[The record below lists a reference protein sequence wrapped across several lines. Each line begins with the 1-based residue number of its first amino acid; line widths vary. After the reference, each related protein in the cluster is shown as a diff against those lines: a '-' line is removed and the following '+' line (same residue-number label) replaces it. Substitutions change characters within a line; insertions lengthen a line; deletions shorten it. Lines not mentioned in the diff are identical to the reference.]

1 MRKDFGVKSWL
12 YPQPV
17 LIISSYNEDGTA
29 DAMNA
34 AWGGTSEDDEIS
46 MCISSGHKTTTN
58 ILRNKAFTVSIGDAS
73 HMAECDYVGIV
84 SGNNEKDKLSKAG
97 FTTEKSKFVNAP
109 IINEL
114 PLALECTLSSYDKE
128 SGRMVGKILNV
139 SADEKVLDSN
149 GNIDSGKLDAIIF
162 DPISHYYRI
171 VGQKVGNAFSDGK
184 KIK

>member
-29 DAMNA
+29 NAMNA
-34 AWGGTSEDDEIS
+34 AWGGVSEADEIS
-46 MCISSGHKTTTN
+46 ICVSEGHKTTAN
-58 ILRNKAFTVSIGDAS
+58 VLRNKAFTVSIGDAS
-73 HMAECDYVGIV
+73 HVVECDYVGIA
-84 SGNNEKDKLSKAG
+84 SANKEKDKLSKAG

-109 IINEL
+109 VINEL
-114 PLALECTLSSYDKE
+114 PLALECTLTSYDKE
-128 SGRMVGKILNV
+128 SCRMVGKILNV
-139 SADEKVLDSN
+139 SADEKVLDEN
-149 GNIDSGKLDAIIF
+149 GNVDPQKLEAIIF
-162 DPISHYYRI
+162 DPISHDYRV